1 MKWQLNVIAGHKIQF
16 FKSFFHFNSQ
26 ELRELQGQ
34 IKDTSVIV
42 EMDNSRNLDMD
53 SIVAEVRAQ
62 YEDIANRSRQDAES
76 WYQQK
81 VDREN
86 KSIMISY
93 NVQTHSVTE
102 FDLS

>member
-1 MKWQLNVIAGHKIQF
+1 M
-16 FKSFFHFNSQ
+16 Q

-62 YEDIANRSRQDAES
+62 YEDIANRSRADAES

-81 VDREN
+81 VGRERN
-86 KSIMISY
+86 LASREMHILQCHMK
-93 NVQTHSVTE
+93 
-102 FDLS
+102 

>member
-1 MKWQLNVIAGHKIQF
+1 M
-16 FKSFFHFNSQ
+16 Q

-53 SIVAEVRAQ
+53 AIVAEVKAQ
-62 YEDIANRSRQDAES
+62 YEDIANRSRAETET

-81 VDREN
+81 VWRKSNLTN
-86 KSIMISY
+86 KSNIK
-93 NVQTHSVTE
+93 
-102 FDLS
+102 